1 MAKKEST
8 FKNMTVALL
17 VITAV
22 AGFFMAVA
30 YSVTKEPIAI
40 SQKAKIN
47 DAIKMVVPEFETI
60 SDTVLLPED
69 GTDSIRVHRLLKG
82 TENSGIAVETY
93 TDKGFAGRFTLMV
106 GFMPDGSIS
115 NIEVLEHKETPGLGT
130 KMALPAFK
138 DQFKGIKI
146 ADLPNGKLSVK
157 KDGGTVDA
165 ITAATIS
172 SRAFCD
178 AVNRAYDTGIK
189 KSKKTDGNTSASAK
203 KGGHS

>member
-1 MAKKEST
+1 MAKKESS
-8 FKNMTVALL
+8 FKNMTIALF

-22 AGFFMAVA
+22 AGLALSAV

-47 DAIKMVVPEFETI
+47 NAIKMVIPEFETI
-60 SDTVLLPED
+60 ADTVLMPQD
-69 GTDSIRVHRLLKG
+69 GKDSIRIHRLLKG
-82 TENSGIAVETY
+82 TENSGVAVETY
-93 TDKGFAGRFTLMV
+93 TDKGFSGRFSLMV
-106 GFMPDGSIS
+106 GFAPDGSIS

-138 DQFKGIKI
+138 DQFKG
-146 ADLPNGKLSVK
+146 LKLSELPGEKLKVK
-157 KDGGTVDA
+157 KDGGSVDA

-178 AVNRAYDTGIK
+178 AVNRAYET
-189 KSKKTDGNTSASAK
+189 NK
-203 KGGHS
+203 KGGNQ

>member
-8 FKNMTVALL
+8 FKNMTIALF

-22 AGFFMAVA
+22 AGLAMAFV
-30 YSVTKEPIAI
+30 YSVTIEPIAI

-47 DAIKMVVPEFETI
+47 NAIKMVIPEFETI
-60 SDTVLLPED
+60 LDTVLLPED
-69 GTDSIRVHRLLKG
+69 GKDSIRIHRLIKG
-82 TENSGIAVETY
+82 SEISGNAIETY
-93 TDKGFAGRFTLMV
+93 TDKGFSGRFSLMV
-106 GFMPDGSIS
+106 GFTPDGTIS

-138 DQFKGIKI
+138 DQFKGLKMS
-146 ADLPNGKLSVK
+146 DLPGEQLKVK
-157 KDGGTVDA
+157 KDGGIVDA

-178 AVNRAYDTGIK
+178 AVNRAYTM
-189 KSKKTDGNTSASAK
+189 NK
-203 KGGHS
+203 KGGNQ

>member
-1 MAKKEST
+1 MASKEST
-8 FKNMTVALL
+8 FKNMTIALF

-22 AGFFMAVA
+22 AGLFMAAV
-30 YSVTKEPIAI
+30 YSVTKEPIAA

-47 DAIKMVVPEFETI
+47 NAIRMVIPEFETI
-60 SDTVLLPED
+60 SDTLLMPED
-69 GTDSIRVHRLLKG
+69 GKDSIRIHRLMTG
-82 TENSGIAVETY
+82 TQNSGMAVETY
-93 TDKGFAGRFTLMV
+93 TDKAFSGRFTLMV
-106 GFMPDGSIS
+106 GFTPNGTIS

-138 DQFKGIKI
+138 NQFNGLKI
-146 ADLPNGKLSVK
+146 SDLPGGKLTVK

-178 AVNRAYDTGIK
+178 AVNRAYTT
-189 KSKKTDGNTSASAK
+189 SKIGEKQ
-203 KGGHS
+203 

>member
-1 MAKKEST
+1 MAKRESS
-8 FKNMTVALL
+8 FKNMAMALF

-22 AGFFMAVA
+22 AGLALAFV

-47 DAIKMVVPEFETI
+47 NAIKMVVPEFETI
-60 SDTVLLPED
+60 SDTVVMPVE
-69 GTDSIRVHRLLKG
+69 GKDSIRIHRLLKG
-82 TENSGIAVETY
+82 TEKSGVAVETY
-93 TDKGFAGRFTLMV
+93 TDKGFSGRFSLMV
-106 GFMPDGSIS
+106 GFAPDGSIS

-138 DQFKGIKI
+138 DQFKGLKI
-146 ADLPNGKLSVK
+146 SDLPGEKLKVK
-157 KDGGTVDA
+157 KDGGSVDA

-178 AVNRAYDTGIK
+178 AVNRAYET
-189 KSKKTDGNTSASAK
+189 NK
-203 KGGHS
+203 KGGNQ

>member
-8 FKNMTVALL
+8 FKNMTIALF

-22 AGFFMAVA
+22 AGLFMAAV

-47 DAIKMVVPEFETI
+47 DAIKMVIPEFETI
-60 SDTVLLPED
+60 SDTVLMPD
-69 GTDSIRVHRLLKG
+69 NGKDSIRIHRLLKG
-82 TENSGIAVETY
+82 TEKSGVAVQTY
-93 TDKGFAGRFTLMV
+93 TDNGFSGRFTLMV
-106 GFMPDGSIS
+106 GFTPDGAIS

-138 DQFKGIKI
+138 DQFKG
-146 ADLPNGKLSVK
+146 LKLSELPGEQLKVK
-157 KDGGTVDA
+157 KDGGSVDA

-178 AVNRAYDTGIK
+178 AVNRAYET
-189 KSKKTDGNTSASAK
+189 NK
-203 KGGHS
+203 KGGKQ

>member
-8 FKNMTVALL
+8 FKNMTIALF

-22 AGFFMAVA
+22 AGLFMAAV

-47 DAIKMVVPEFETI
+47 NAIKMVIPEFETI
-60 SDTVLLPED
+60 ADTVLMPQD
-69 GTDSIRVHRLLKG
+69 GKDSIRIHRLLKG
-82 TENSGIAVETY
+82 TENSGVAVETY
-93 TDKGFAGRFTLMV
+93 TDKGFSGRFSLMV
-106 GFMPDGSIS
+106 GFAPDGSIS

-138 DQFKGIKI
+138 DQFKG
-146 ADLPNGKLSVK
+146 LKLSELPGEKLKVK
-157 KDGGTVDA
+157 KDGGSVDA

-178 AVNRAYDTGIK
+178 AVNRAYET
-189 KSKKTDGNTSASAK
+189 NK
-203 KGGHS
+203 KGGNQ

>member
-1 MAKKEST
+1 MAKKESN
-8 FKNMTVALL
+8 FRNMTIALF

-22 AGFFMAVA
+22 AGLAMATV
-30 YSVTKEPIAI
+30 YSITKEPIAA

-47 DAIKMVVPEFETI
+47 NAIKMVIPEFEII

-69 GTDSIRVHRLLKG
+69 GRDSIRIHRLLKG

-93 TDKGFAGRFTLMV
+93 TDKGFNGRFSLMV

-115 NIEVLEHKETPGLGT
+115 NIEILEHKETPGLGT
-130 KMALPAFK
+130 KMATPRFK
-138 DQFKGIKI
+138 DQFKGVKI
-146 ADLPNGKLSVK
+146 SDVPGEKLKVK

-178 AVNRAYDTGIK
+178 AVNRAYSI
-189 KSKKTDGNTSASAK
+189 NK
-203 KGGHS
+203 KGGKK

>member
-1 MAKKEST
+1 MAKKESS
-8 FKNMTVALL
+8 FKNMTIALF

-22 AGFFMAVA
+22 AGLALSAV

-47 DAIKMVVPEFETI
+47 NAIKMVIPEFETI
-60 SDTVLLPED
+60 TDTVLMPQD
-69 GTDSIRVHRLLKG
+69 GKDSIRIHRLLKG
-82 TENSGIAVETY
+82 TENSGVAVETY
-93 TDKGFAGRFTLMV
+93 TDKGFSGRFSLMV
-106 GFMPDGSIS
+106 GFAPDGSIS

-138 DQFKGIKI
+138 DQFKG
-146 ADLPNGKLSVK
+146 LKLSELPGEQLKVK
-157 KDGGTVDA
+157 KDGGSVDA

-178 AVNRAYDTGIK
+178 AVNRAYET
-189 KSKKTDGNTSASAK
+189 NK
-203 KGGHS
+203 KGGNQ